1 MKLRYSKNHKALHR
15 LGIIKSKVFP
25 KGLTWLVLNL
35 LRVPK
40 GRNLATLHFVPITPS
55 LSHSMSQLEPFVTN
69 SYSSGQCKY
78 GPMGEDN
85 SVT

>member
-1 MKLRYSKNHKALHR
+1 MKLRYSKKHKALHR

-40 GRNLATLHFVPITPS
+40 GRNLATMWGGGHPS
-55 LSHSMSQLEPFVTN
+55 RHLSWTHGRSVLVVNMNVT
-69 SYSSGQCKY
+69 SS
-78 GPMGEDN
+78 DI
-85 SVT
+85 

>member
-35 LRVPK
+35 LRVQK
-40 GRNLATLHFVPITPS
+40 GRNWPPCGVEDTQAYTRVGHLAEVS
-55 LSHSMSQLEPFVTN
+55 LL
-69 SYSSGQCKY
+69 
-78 GPMGEDN
+78 
-85 SVT
+85 